1 MCNVKGVTYN
11 DKLTNNNHTME
22 HFSLSLLGKTDIGT
36 SSDHTKHISS
46 ILVVQS
52 TLSNISYKQNN
63 FITPTQQSNLN
74 VHDILSQ
81 RILVCEVGCEVEPL
95 WAS

>member
-36 SSDHTKHISS
+36 SSDHTKHI
-46 ILVVQS
+46 
-52 TLSNISYKQNN
+52 ISQM
-63 FITPTQQSNLN
+63 
-74 VHDILSQ
+74 
-81 RILVCEVGCEVEPL
+81 
-95 WAS
+95 